1 MTTPPSSATDFLAEV
16 MALAGGERTVTCY
29 QCGTCSGSC
38 PTVRQMEY
46 TPRQILRLIQ
56 LGMEDRLLRS
66 RAIWYCLACYS
77 CTARCPREIKIT
89 ETLIGLR
96 KLAAARGI
104 ELPGNLLALKGTLVD
119 QYNISGDAN
128 DTRLIWSENL
138 EEVAA
143 AVRPA
148 LSGAEGPK
156 RQAETVYFVG
166 CVSSFF
172 PVAYPIP
179 QSLVQIMMNLDEDF
193 TLLGGDEWC
202 CGYPLYSAGMEALL
216 PSFAE
221 HNIATVKAIGARRLV
236 VTCPSCYYTW
246 THIYPDLA
254 SSPLPFEVLHA
265 SQYLA
270 RLMEGGR
277 LKLHDP
283 SASLRTRVEQVVTYH
298 DPCDLGR
305 KSGIYDAPRE
315 VISRIPGV
323 ELREMA
329 TSRENATCCGGG
341 GDVQVVV
348 ESVTASVA
356 ARRVRQAERTGAKVI
371 LSACQQCK
379 RTLASAARKEKIRL
393 RALDI
398 TELVWQAM
406 EFRT

>member
-1 MTTPPSSATDFLAEV
+1 MAIPQSSATDFLTEV
-16 MALAGGERTVTCY
+16 MALAGGERTITCY
-29 QCGTCSGSC
+29 QCGACSGSC
-38 PTVRQMEY
+38 PTVRQMDY
-46 TPRQILRLIQ
+46 TPRQILRFIQ
-56 LGMEDRLLRS
+56 LGMADRVLRS

-96 KLAAARGI
+96 KLAVERGM
-104 ELPGNLLALKGTLVD
+104 EVPGNLLAMKGTLVD

-138 EEVAA
+138 EEIAA
-143 AVRPA
+143 AVK
-148 LSGAEGPK
+148 PK
-156 RQAETVYFVG
+156 RQAETVFFVG

-172 PVAYPIP
+172 PIAYPIP
-179 QSLVQIMMNLDEDF
+179 QSLVQIMMSLETDF

-216 PSFAE
+216 PSFVE
-221 HNIATVKAIGARRLV
+221 HNIATVKATGARQLV
-236 VTCPSCYYTW
+236 TTCPSCYYTW
-246 THIYPDLA
+246 THIYPDLT

-265 SQYLA
+265 SQFLA
-270 RLMEGGR
+270 RLVEKGQLR
-277 LKLHDP
+277 LQEM
-283 SASLRTRVEQVVTYH
+283 EQVVTYH

-315 VISRIPGV
+315 VIGSIPGV
-323 ELREMA
+323 EFREMA
-329 TSRENATCCGGG
+329 SSRENATCCGGG
-341 GDVQVVV
+341 GDVQVVDA
-348 ESVTASVA
+348 SVTAVVA

-393 RALDI
+393 RVMDI
-398 TELVWQAM
+398 TELVWRAM
-406 EFRT
+406 ES